1 MKYLAFFRERPL
13 TAVALCFGAG
23 VLCAGNAVFCPLPFV
38 LAAAFSFLLFLLL
51 IRQRKRVLAGA
62 CAFSFFLA
70 MLLCGIRMN
79 PDIPESGKY
88 SVSCTVLGSVKTE
101 EDGRKKAF
109 VTDVVLHK
117 EEEAPLY
124 AGNAYFTYTPDV
136 DEVILLED
144 GTQLSFTGTVYRPS
158 GQSNPYGFDF
168 RHYLLTKGV
177 GYGISC
183 YGGANVTG
191 QKNNGLSSFF
201 YRIRVSLFD
210 RCRAVFGEES
220 ALPLALLLGCRDDLP
235 DDIQNAFS
243 DAGVAHILAVSGLHV
258 TLLAGAVMLLLR
270 PFHLSPAARMTVIG
284 IFLAVYCVVTGF
296 SAPVV
301 RASLL
306 MLIGMLAA
314 VVKRRSDPLTSLSA
328 AFLLILLVD
337 PLQLYTASF
346 ILSFSAVIGIIVF
359 GDLFSAFKP
368 RRTVVAALW
377 NWWKTTFAATL
388 GTAMPVILYFHSF
401 SVIGLLI
408 NPLICAVIGVMQ
420 PVYAAVFVIGCIYLP
435 AGSALAGAISCV
447 THFFTEGVTFLSQL
461 PFAVL
466 RLASPGV
473 ISMILLAAGL
483 LVLTRYVLVGKRK
496 KLVICVLCMAGFG
509 VSMILEQDHSLR
521 YIQLSLGQEDA
532 AVVVDDRTTVVVDTG
547 ENGSDLSS
555 YLLSEGLRADRVVIS
570 HMHNDHIGG
579 INSLLDHHIPIG
591 CVYLP
596 ADAERFAGYEAMKT
610 LMRIRDEGIPVVYV
624 SRGDQ
629 FSTSR
634 AKFTVLWPEKEGINP
649 AGEANSYAMAL
660 MMELDGVKLLSM
672 TDVSGTYEIY
682 SAQPADIL
690 KIAHHGS
697 KTSTGEDFL
706 RAVHPDTA
714 ILTCT
719 DRSETLPSPETL
731 DRLEAAGVKVF
742 RTDETGALR
751 VVCSDS
757 KYQIHT
763 FRGIR

>member
-23 VLCAGNAVFCPLPFV
+23 VLCAGNFVFSPLPFM
-38 LAAAFSFLLFLLL
+38 LAAAFALLLFLLL
-51 IRQRKRVLAGA
+51 IKQRKWALAGA
-62 CAFSFFLA
+62 CMFSFFFA

-79 PDIPESGKY
+79 PELPEIGKY
-88 SVSCTVLGSVKTE
+88 PVKCTVLGSVKTE

-109 VTDVVLHK
+109 VTDVVLQTEDGQTVH
-117 EEEAPLY
+117 
-124 AGNAYFTYTPDV
+124 AGNAYLTYTPKE

-144 GTQLSFTGTVYRPS
+144 GTQLSFTGTVYHPS
-158 GQSNPYGFDF
+158 GQNNPYGFDF
-168 RHYLLTKGV
+168 RQYLLTKGV

-183 YGGANVTG
+183 YGGGSVTG
-191 QKNNGLSSFF
+191 QKSNGLSSVF
-201 YRIRVSLFD
+201 YRLRVSLYD
-210 RCRAVFGEES
+210 QCRAIFGEES
-220 ALPLALLLGCRDDLP
+220 ALPLALLLGYRDDLP

-258 TLLAGAVMLLLR
+258 TLLASAVLLLLK

-284 IFLAVYCVVTGF
+284 VFLAVYCVITGF

-306 MLIGMLAA
+306 LMIGMLAA
-314 VVKRRSDPLTSLSA
+314 VMKRRSDPLTSLSA
-328 AFLLILLVD
+328 AFLLILLAD

-346 ILSFSAVIGIIVF
+346 ILSFSAVAGMIVF
-359 GDLFSAFKP
+359 GDLFSTVKP
-368 RRTVVAALW
+368 RNAVIAALW

-388 GTAMPVILYFHSF
+388 GTVLPVILYFHNF

-408 NPLICAVIGVMQ
+408 NPLICALIGVMQ
-420 PVYAAVFVIGCIYLP
+420 PVYAVIFVIGCIYLP
-435 AGSALAGAISCV
+435 FGNFLAGVFSCV
-447 THFFTEGVTFLSQL
+447 TRFFTEGVTFLSRL

-466 RLASPGV
+466 RVASPGL
-473 ISMILLAAGL
+473 ISMILIAAAL
-483 LVLTRYVLVGKRK
+483 LVLTRYVLVGKRR
-496 KLVICVLCMAGFG
+496 KLLFCALCMVGFT

-532 AVVVDDRTTVVVDTG
+532 ALVVDDRTTVVVDTG
-547 ENGSDLSS
+547 ENGSDLSN
-555 YLLSEGLRADRVVIS
+555 YLLSEGLKADRVVIS
-570 HMHNDHIGG
+570 HMHSDHIGG

-596 ADAERFAGYEAMKT
+596 ADAEQFAGYQAMKT
-610 LMRIRDEGIPVVYV
+610 LMRIREDGIPVVYV
-624 SRGDQ
+624 ARGDQ
-629 FSTSR
+629 FSTPR
-634 AKFTVLWPEKEGINP
+634 ATFTVLWPEKDGVNP
-649 AGEANSYAMAL
+649 AGEANSYATAL
-660 MMELDGVKLLSM
+660 MMDLDGVKLLSM
-672 TDVSGTYEIY
+672 TDVSGTYEMY

-697 KTSTGEDFL
+697 KNSTGEDFL
-706 RAVHPDTA
+706 QAVHPSTA

-719 DRSETLPSPETL
+719 DRSDTLPSPDTL
-731 DRLEAAGVKVF
+731 IRLEDAGVKVF
-742 RTDETGALR
+742 RTDETGALT
-751 VVCSDS
+751 VVCTDS
-757 KYQIHT
+757 SYQIHT